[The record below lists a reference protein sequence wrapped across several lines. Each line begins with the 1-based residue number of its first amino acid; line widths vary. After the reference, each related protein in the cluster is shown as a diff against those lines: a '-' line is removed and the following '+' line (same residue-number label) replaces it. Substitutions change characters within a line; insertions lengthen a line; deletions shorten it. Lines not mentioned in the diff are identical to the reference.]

1 MNDGKNFFDQQVKN
15 DKITYENIRKIAIGY
30 RDGYTTCSFLDCAYF
45 RGNYKM
51 IAIDLCKQQELDA
64 DRLILLQIVIEI
76 KIQKSF
82 SFLKKQKKF

>member
-1 MNDGKNFFDQQVKN
+1 
-15 DKITYENIRKIAIGY
+15 
-30 RDGYTTCSFLDCAYF
+30 
-45 RGNYKM
+45 M